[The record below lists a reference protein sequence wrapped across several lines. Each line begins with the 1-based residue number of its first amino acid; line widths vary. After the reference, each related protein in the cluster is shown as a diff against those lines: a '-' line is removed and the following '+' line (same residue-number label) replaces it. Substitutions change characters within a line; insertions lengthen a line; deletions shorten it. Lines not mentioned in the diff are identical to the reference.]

1 MNIELFTAGILKQ
14 ITPPSKMSSAL
25 FDLSVGAPDEASLPR
40 DALLHALQ
48 EILHHDPVNALIYA
62 GTSGYIDLRSW
73 IAKTHASSEN
83 HFNSDNVSLVSGS
96 AHGLDNIARTFLEP
110 NDFVLMSSPTYPG
123 AIRTFQSCGAKI
135 LDIPSNQ
142 FGIDLNYLEDLL
154 SNYKNQS
161 QKIKMLYVVSSYN
174 NPSGMSISNDQKKS
188 LVELCEEYSVLIV
201 DDRAYSMIT
210 FENNPD
216 PSLSTVRP
224 SENIIEVG
232 TFSKTIAT
240 GIRVAWVMASKSI
253 ITNLNLMRFD
263 NGGSSLMQ
271 RMVFNFVDSSHYS
284 EHLTNV
290 KKIYKRKRDIV
301 SDALVKY
308 CSDSVDFHI
317 PQGGFYHWVKIKNGL
332 SNSILAENALIQGV
346 GINVGNIYFVNRDDT
361 AHFRI
366 VYSKLKESDLENAVK
381 ILSTCF
387 KH

>member
-1 MNIELFTAGILKQ
+1 
-14 ITPPSKMSSAL
+14 
-25 FDLSVGAPDEASLPR
+25 
-40 DALLHALQ
+40 
-48 EILHHDPVNALIYA
+48 
-62 GTSGYIDLRSW
+62 
-73 IAKTHASSEN
+73 
-83 HFNSDNVSLVSGS
+83 
-96 AHGLDNIARTFLEP
+96 
-110 NDFVLMSSPTYPG
+110 
-123 AIRTFQSCGAKI
+123 
-135 LDIPSNQ
+135 
-142 FGIDLNYLEDLL
+142 
-154 SNYKNQS
+154 
-161 QKIKMLYVVSSYN
+161 MLYVVSSYN